1 MPASRKTTDVAQGER
16 SYGVGMHTLPQTI
29 PTDAQIRTLQRQQ
42 VRLERHLER
51 CRAAVAECQS
61 PNPPLGRE
69 LDDAHA
75 SLARVRA
82 ELASLGR

>member
-1 MPASRKTTDVAQGER
+1 MQTF
-16 SYGVGMHTLPQTI
+16 PQAI
-29 PTDAQIRTLQRQQ
+29 PTDAHIRTLQRQQ
-42 VRLERHLER
+42 ARLERHLER
-51 CRAAVAECQS
+51 CRAAVAECES

-82 ELASLGR
+82 ELALLGR